1 MTQTDETA
9 LDSPPAGGDDS
20 QAQPKS
26 ELNALLDEFKNAN
39 DSKGSK
45 ELQPVIEFAKSEMTR
60 KQQESLDGD
69 IANAVEVIQGADDS
83 LKEVNPKLI
92 QGLMETYARE
102 DKSFVEAFEKRGEN
116 PKAWQ
121 NALIEGSKFAVD
133 LLSDLRGGDRD
144 DIEAAK
150 AAVDG
155 TSTDPASSDDGLSR
169 L

>member
-39 DSKGSK
+39 DSKSSK

-92 QGLMETYARE
+92 QGLME
-102 DKSFVEAFEKRGEN
+102 N
-116 PKAWQ
+116 
-121 NALIEGSKFAVD
+121 
-133 LLSDLRGGDRD
+133 
-144 DIEAAK
+144 
-150 AAVDG
+150 
-155 TSTDPASSDDGLSR
+155 
-169 L
+169 